1 MNRTKRRV
9 WVLVL
14 VLILLAVPTVIV
26 FAKELGSLTITGP
39 GIDGEMILDHH
50 DSMIKL
56 EQTGFFDQTASIK
69 PPENLGDGYDITAY
83 LNLDGQI
90 VPFVQMV
97 YYATDG
103 SQPGYVHFTAR
114 LTGETLRPVDQ
125 WRQLNRSADTAFRG
139 LMDEYKISLQ
149 PAVTVAAAAESA
161 PAAKPAV
168 DPQPVVKEPAVAP
181 AVEPAAKEPVSEPAA
196 VQPETGQAPSPVET
210 PAVSAAP
217 NPVIL
222 ALVASL
228 VLLLGAGLALKR
240 RAASQRSPQV

>member
-14 VLILLAVPTVIV
+14 VLILLAIPTVAV

-39 GIDGEMILDHH
+39 GIDGEMTLDHH
-50 DSMIKL
+50 DSMMRL
-56 EQTGFFDQTASIK
+56 EQSGFFDQTASIK
-69 PPENLGDGYDITAY
+69 PPENLGAGYDITAY

-103 SQPGYVHFTAR
+103 SQPGYVHYTAR
-114 LTGETLRPVDQ
+114 MTGESLKPVDQ
-125 WRQLNRSADTAFRG
+125 WRQLNKSADTAF
-139 LMDEYKISLQ
+139 LSLIDEYKLTLQ
-149 PAVTVAAAAESA
+149 PAITTAAAAEAAPVVKPASEA
-161 PAAKPAV
+161 AVPAAK
-168 DPQPVVKEPAVAP
+168 DS
-181 AVEPAAKEPVSEPAA
+181 VSEPAA
-196 VQPETGQAPSPVET
+196 VQPVTGQAQTPVEP

-222 ALVASL
+222 ALAASL
-228 VLLLGAGLALKR
+228 LLILGAGMVIRR
-240 RAASQRSPQV
+240 RAASQRSSHV